1 MALVKWREPVDMM
14 PSFSSLIDSFFGR
27 DLTDF
32 TGDFKGTVPAVNVKE
47 DENSF
52 VVEVAVPGMS
62 KENFDLKL
70 ENNVL
75 TISGKKEESKEQKE
89 EKWNRREF
97 FYSSFERSFHLPD
110 VVDSE
115 HIEAHYKDGLLM
127 ISVPKK
133 EEAKVKASKTISI
146 T

>member
-1 MALVKWREPVDMM
+1 MM
-14 PSFSSLIDSFFGR
+14 PSFSSLIDPFRGR
-27 DLTDF
+27 DLSEF
-32 TGDFKGTVPAVNVKE
+32 FGSEFQGTVPAVNVRE
-47 DENSF
+47 DKNNF
-52 VVEVAVPGMS
+52 ILEVAAPGMS

-97 FYSSFERSFHLPD
+97 YYSSFQRSFYLPE

-127 ISVPKK
+127 VTVPKK
-133 EEAKVKASKTISI
+133 EEAKEKAVKTISI